1 MLTLSRWLTVVS
13 KSTHLKPNSASLPSQ
28 LPRPACSRTRRLLP
42 SCGSGSKPW
51 RPPWRGTRHSQ
62 TCSTSRGLHP
72 HDVEALVACH
82 LLVRVTTV
90 SPGLLQGPPHS
101 CPCPPLR
108 SVLSTATWGPL
119 RCPPQTPGSA
129 AKPGPCAGPAARTL
143 SLLPE
148 HAGHTPR
155 PPRGL
160 TPARHSLLGEPLSP
174 PPTPRLEGS
183 LSSTGDGVCWQPV
196 SLLSAARSVGLGVSS
211 PHGGPSL
218 EHGGLGE
225 YLPDACAKV
234 CQVRVSPGAP
244 WFCRSLRM
252 TPGAQTL
259 GADCPRGRLGVTSSP
274 PPTLEP

>member
-1 MLTLSRWLTVVS
+1 MSSSRCFLKRKADGFHGALGPALSPEPETSSGMLTLSRWLTVVS

-129 AKPGPCAGPAARTL
+129 AKPGPCAGPAARTP

-148 HAGHTPR
+148 HAGHTPH

-160 TPARHSLLGEPLSP
+160 TPARHSLLGEPPVATSDTPFRRQPQQHRRWRLLAACL
-174 PPTPRLEGS
+174 PTVRRALRGA
-183 LSSTGDGVCWQPV
+183 GGVVP
-196 SLLSAARSVGLGVSS
+196 ARGA
-211 PHGGPSL
+211 
-218 EHGGLGE
+218 E
-225 YLPDACAKV
+225 
-234 CQVRVSPGAP
+234 PGA
-244 WFCRSLRM
+244 RR
-252 TPGAQTL
+252 A
-259 GADCPRGRLGVTSSP
+259 R
-274 PPTLEP
+274 